1 MLAGRYRLVERLGA
15 GGMSVVWRAY
25 DEVLGRAV
33 AVKLLSSGYAA
44 DPVYRA
50 GVHRE
55 ARAAARLSHPN
66 ITNVYDYGEATSHEG
81 SPVPFVVMELVE
93 GRTLAARLASGPISW
108 RGAVE
113 IAAQVAGALAAAHV
127 RGLVH
132 RDVTPANI
140 MLAPT
145 GVKVVDFGISA
156 VVGERDEPVVMGTPA
171 YLAPERRAGA
181 PVQPAADVYGL
192 GVVLYQCLAG
202 GLPPTPPRA
211 DVPPALVALVKRC
224 MSADPTQ
231 RPTSESLARR
241 LRDMISAPPVA
252 AVPVPPNDL
261 SPTRTAPVV
270 RESTRVMPVVR
281 ERERERPR
289 ARPQQPFRQ
298 PRRGWLLPTVALL
311 IVMGLLAW
319 GAFSLSGGHGGPQL
333 PWAAPA
339 SPKPKPSPTR
349 DARGCAVTYKVTLD
363 AAGYFVATVDMKNS
377 GKVKIAGWTLEFD
390 FPTDQH
396 VSSGWNGRWHQIGT
410 HVKVADL
417 IYNRS
422 IAVGDSVTVSFAG
435 RYPGDQNNAPSRFS
449 VNGVRCQ
456 VTPPT

>member
-15 GGMSVVWRAY
+15 GGMAVVWRAY

-93 GRTLAARLASGPISW
+93 GRTLAARLASGPIAW
-108 RGAVE
+108 RSAVE
-113 IAAQVAGALAAAHV
+113 IAAQVASALAAAHV

-171 YLAPERRAGA
+171 YLAPERLAGA

-202 GLPPTPPRA
+202 GLPPTPMRG
-211 DVPPALVALVKRC
+211 DVPPALVALVSRC
-224 MSADPTQ
+224 TSLDPAQ

-241 LRDMISAPPVA
+241 LREMINAPVTPTVSMPVHQNDLGQTR
-252 AVPVPPNDL
+252 AVP
-261 SPTRTAPVV
+261 
-270 RESTRVMPVVR
+270 REATRVMAP
-281 ERERERPR
+281 ER
-289 ARPQQPFRQ
+289 ARPERVRRPQEPFRQ
-298 PRRGWLLPTVALL
+298 PRRAWLLPTVALL
-311 IVMGLLAW
+311 IVLGLLGW
-319 GAFSLSGGHGGPQL
+319 GALSLSGRDAHL
-333 PWAAPA
+333 PGAAPA
-339 SPKPKPSPTR
+339 SPHPKPKPSPTK
-349 DARGCAVTYKVTLD
+349 DARGCTVTYKVTVD
-363 AAGYFVATVDMKNS
+363 FQGYFTADVEFRNS
-377 GKVKIAGWTLEFD
+377 GKVRIAGWTLEFD

-396 VSSGWNGRWHQIGT
+396 VSTGLYGRWNQTGT

-417 IYNRS
+417 VYNRS
-422 IAVGDSVTVSFAG
+422 VAVGASVSLQFIG
-435 RYPGDQNNAPSRFS
+435 RYPGAKNDAPRRFS

-456 VTPPT
+456 VTPPA